1 MFQFMLT
8 MFKTFTQ
15 HTPSSP
21 SQRHRWFSRRAF
33 AAFAVLGGGSLF
45 VFALIIARGMLAGR
59 FAYYFLLW
67 NLFLAWIPFL
77 SAYVVHRLPRQSLL
91 TLFFAALW
99 LLFFPNAPYLV
110 TDLVHLRTVA
120 ENRFLWLDIVM
131 MFSFAW
137 LGAML
142 GFLSLWLMHDW
153 VSRAFGWLVGWLFV
167 LLASAAAGFG
177 VYLGRFMRWNSW
189 DVITEPWELAS
200 DIIAPFLAPQAH
212 ARSLSFAV
220 LVSAMM
226 LMGYATLIVFAK
238 WRDEL

>member
-1 MFQFMLT
+1 MSNLLMPPASPARP
-8 MFKTFTQ
+8 
-15 HTPSSP
+15 HSS
-21 SQRHRWFSRRAF
+21 RWLSRRAC

-45 VFALIIARGMLAGR
+45 VLAMLIARGVLAGR

-67 NLFLAWIPFL
+67 NLLLAWIPFI
-77 SAYVVHRLPRQSLL
+77 SAYIVHHLPRQSVLA
-91 TLFFAALW
+91 LFFAALW

-153 VSRAFGWLVGWLFV
+153 VSRAFGWLSGWLFV
-167 LLASAAAGFG
+167 VLASGAAGFG

-189 DVITEPWELAS
+189 DIITEPWELAS
-200 DIIAPFLAPQAH
+200 DIFAPFLAPQAH
-212 ARSLSFAV
+212 ARSLGFAV

-238 WRDEL
+238 WRDEG